1 MTFQVAALNRLR
13 LELIARL
20 WREGLGLFLLSYLDP
35 KQYREKGQQE
45 EEVYTSLCLNRKFH
59 ENERIS
65 KLLFRKRVVTIL
77 REEFVD

>member
-35 KQYREKGQQE
+35 KQYQEKGQQE

-59 ENERIS
+59 EFERIS